1 MQCIDKRHS
10 LLEKLIDMTI
20 IQAIVLGIIQGLTE
34 FLPISSTAHM
44 TLFGVLSG
52 MYDPQNPE
60 SLTAIL
66 AIVQIGTLVS
76 VLAYFAKDIINIS
89 QAFVREN
96 FRANR
101 EKIHKQSENARMGW
115 FVILGTLPIVTIGV
129 IFKKIIEGT
138 LTKDPIV
145 IASSLIIFALVL
157 WWAEAVSKRTRGM
170 KDLTLFDALI
180 VGLAQCVAL
189 IPGASRSGT
198 TITAGLFIG
207 LNRETAARFSFLLSI
222 PAVLASGLYEAAK
235 SVNYLSGS
243 EIVSIAI
250 ATIVAGAVGYIS
262 IAFFLKFLKKRSNI
276 VFVVYRLLLGAAI
289 LFSLYNGVFD
299 VIR

>member
-1 MQCIDKRHS
+1 MS
-10 LLEKLIDMTI
+10 I
-20 IQAIVLGIIQGLTE
+20 IQAIILGIIQGLTE

-52 MYDPQNPE
+52 LYDPQNPE

-66 AIVQIGTLVS
+66 AIVQIGTLIS
-76 VLAYFAKDIINIS
+76 VLAYFAKDIISIAK
-89 QAFVREN
+89 AFVIEN
-96 FRANR
+96 FRSKR

-115 FVILGTLPIVTIGV
+115 FVILGTLPIVTVGV
-129 IFKKIIEGT
+129 LFKKIIEGT
-138 LTKDPIV
+138 LTKDPLV
-145 IASSLIIFALVL
+145 IASSLIVFALVL
-157 WWAEAVSKRTRGM
+157 WWAESASKRTRGM
-170 KDLTLFDALI
+170 KDLTLFDAII
-180 VGLAQCVAL
+180 VGFAQCIAL

-235 SVNYLSGS
+235 SFNVLSGT
-243 EIVSIAI
+243 EIVSITI
-250 ATIVAGAVGYIS
+250 ATLVAGAIGYLS
-262 IAFFLKFLKKRSNI
+262 IAFFLNFLKKRSNI